1 VERMNLIEGAA
12 SSGEWQ
18 IVAMDMS
25 TDKKAQSY
33 YGKAKLL
40 LTGEYLVLDGA
51 QALAL
56 PLKVG
61 QSLSVQYSPSFD
73 PVLYW
78 KSFDVNGN
86 LWLEA
91 RFEFWRFN
99 ILDPNPSDEILELQN
114 ILREARKQNS
124 HFLRDEVDVF
134 VETRLGFP
142 LEWGLGSSST
152 LIYNIAQW
160 AYVSPFELQ
169 FKTNGGSGYDIAC
182 AQSDSPI
189 LYSKNSSGPNW
200 SPTLFSPQFKN
211 QLYFIYLGKK
221 QNSKRA
227 IRQYLSK
234 RENVTSEQVK
244 RISAITQAILNV
256 QDLSAF
262 EQLVHE
268 HEKIIAEAIERTPIK
283 EEFFQDYWGEL
294 KSLGAWG
301 GDFALVTSDRSEQE
315 TRDYFLAKGHEV
327 FLPYEQLAF
336 GEGECSKDQVI
347 DEYFH

>member
-1 VERMNLIEGAA
+1 MERMNVIEGET

-25 TDKKAQSY
+25 GDKKAQAY

-40 LTGEYLVLDGA
+40 LSGEYLVLDGA
-51 QALAL
+51 QSLAL
-56 PLKVG
+56 PLKIG

-91 RFEFWRFN
+91 KFEFWRFN
-99 ILDPNPSDEILELQN
+99 ILDANPSDEVLELQK
-114 ILREARKQNS
+114 ILRQARNQNS
-124 HFLRDEVDVF
+124 HFLRDQVDVY

-142 LEWGLGSSST
+142 LDWGLGSSST

-182 AQSDSPI
+182 AQSEGPI
-189 LYSKNSSGPNW
+189 LYSKNNSGPNW
-200 SPTLFSPQFKN
+200 SPTLFTPSFKD
-211 QLYFIYLGKK
+211 QLYFMYLGKK
-221 QNSKRA
+221 QSSKRA
-227 IRQYLSK
+227 IRQYNEKKSQVSGETIK
-234 RENVTSEQVK
+234 RVSE
-244 RISAITQAILNV
+244 ITRSMQECQDFSEFESLV
-256 QDLSAF
+256 Q
-262 EQLVHE
+262 E
-268 HEKIIAEAIERTPIK
+268 HEQIISSVIDRPVIK
-283 EEFFQDYWGEL
+283 EELFSDYWGQV

-301 GDFALVTSDRSEQE
+301 GDFALVTSDKTEDE
-315 TRDYFLAKGHEV
+315 TKAYFSAQGYDVL
-327 FLPYEQLAF
+327 LPYEQLVY
-336 GEGECSKDQVI
+336 GEGECSIDKAY
-347 DEYFH
+347 DEYLH